1 MKIET
6 KEVRDGKHTGKEVW
20 ICHYLRP
27 DLDKKALRNVPPTK
41 ALIKSND
48 ELPKNK
54 TVYYSED
61 HFSPINKIGKVLAKV
76 ISPVDNTGYRMRAGN
91 ELHVFTKENEC
102 IVAWNDQVER
112 VCFELETKELMA
124 AKSWRL
130 QKEALRETKLG
141 LVT

>member
-1 MKIET
+1 MIMKIKT

-41 ALIKSND
+41 VLIRNND

-54 TVYYSED
+54 TVYYSGD
-61 HFSPINKIGKVLAKV
+61 HFAPINKSGKVLAKV

-91 ELHVFTKENEC
+91 ELYVFTEENEC
-102 IVAWNDQVER
+102 ITAWNEQVDL
-112 VCFELETKELMA
+112 VCHELHMKELIA
-124 AKSWRL
+124 SDQWRL
-130 QKEALRETKLG
+130 QKEELLKAKE
-141 LVT
+141 

>member
-20 ICHYLRP
+20 VCHYLRP

-61 HFSPINKIGKVLAKV
+61 HFAPINENGKVLAKV
-76 ISPVDNTGYRMRAGN
+76 ISPVDNTGYRSRAGN
-91 ELHVFTKENEC
+91 ELHVFTKESEC
-102 IVAWNDQVER
+102 IAAWNEQIDH

-124 AKSWRL
+124 AKEWRL
-130 QKEALRETKLG
+130 QKESLKETKRQP
-141 LVT
+141 